1 MSSRPWPSVSGHH
14 GVVVGIDGS
23 PTSRV
28 AVDWA
33 ARDAELRDVPLT
45 VVHVMSTVVIGAWGD
60 FPMSPEFWKSR
71 DRRAEELVREAL
83 GWVADA
89 ISESPR
95 IEVRHQVLPAAVVPT
110 LVDMSKDADLVVVGC
125 RGLGGVQNLL
135 LGSVSSALVH
145 HARCPVA
152 VIHDEDPLMPDFANA
167 PVAVGIDG
175 SPASELAVAIAFE
188 EASRRG
194 VDLVAVHVWSDHTDD
209 FVDGYWANL
218 GDWAAGRVER
228 APRRVDG
235 AVSGR
240 HRAPG
245 GEEGSAGAGIAGT
258 VGEGAA
264 AGRGQPRPRG
274 LRRAAARFGEFLGG
288 ACRSDAGDR
297 GASVVTDDGAAP
309 QDHGITRPVWGPS
322 TGRWCRCS
330 GAEVIAQ
337 VPPRSSARRRM
348 FASPLLRSFSGGIP

>member
-1 MSSRPWPSVSGHH
+1 MTKASGSTPSLRITCASTTAHACDKDGTPASKEFEMSSKPWPSVSGHH

-45 VVHVMSTVVIGAWGD
+45 VVHAMSTVVIGAWAD

-110 LVDMSKDADLVVVGC
+110 MVDMSKDADLVVVGC

-145 HARCPVA
+145 HAHCPVA

-188 EASRRG
+188 EASHRG

-209 FVDGYWANL
+209 FADGYWANL
-218 GDWAAGRVER
+218 GDWAEEELSERLAGWTERYPDVTVHRVVKKDRPVRTLLEQ
-228 APRRVDG
+228 AEKSQLLV
-235 AVSGR
+235 V
-240 HRAPG
+240 
-245 GEEGSAGAGIAGT
+245 GSH
-258 VGEGAA
+258 
-264 AGRGQPRPRG
+264 GRGGFAG
-274 LRRAAARFGEFLGG
+274 LLLGSVSSSVAHAARM
-288 ACRSDAGDR
+288 
-297 GASVVTDDGAAP
+297 
-309 QDHGITRPVWGPS
+309 PVI
-322 TGRWCRCS
+322 
-330 GAEVIAQ
+330 V
-337 VPPRSSARRRM
+337 ARQ
-348 FASPLLRSFSGGIP
+348 S